1 MTTQCRKSEAPH
13 SVRCVLFNKYFQT
26 LTLMAESR
34 NLSYDVSLN
43 QQVGLSIIVVF
54 CIVKLVQALVQVSFS
69 HI

>member
-1 MTTQCRKSEAPH
+1 
-13 SVRCVLFNKYFQT
+13 
-26 LTLMAESR
+26 MAESR

-43 QQVGLSIIVVF
+43 QQDGLSIIVVF